1 MTPEGQAYYDNELR
15 EIRSGGYGHEAYVV
29 KAIHGL
35 GGYIGPV
42 DPPVVGFGQDGD
54 PFYQQYLRNW
64 DEVEKLI
71 SQLRE
76 EATKAWGNI
85 CPPCNNDCD
94 QGRNCPARNKA

>member
-1 MTPEGQAYYDNELR
+1 MTPEQQAYYDNELR
-15 EIRSGGYGHEAYVV
+15 EICSGGYGHEAYVV

-64 DEVEKLI
+64 SEVEKLI
-71 SQLRE
+71 EQLRE
-76 EATKAWGNI
+76 EATKAWGE
-85 CPPCNNDCD
+85 
-94 QGRNCPARNKA
+94 QA